1 MAVRL
6 DQETLIKY
14 ADKAFLGLAL
24 LLLLF
29 AAVAALKDP
38 QPEVDYRQVVNAYNN
53 ARDRQDADIDW
64 QQVRNMFADTPED
77 QKTLALLRACPSIA
91 ETFNLTPVSTPRQQ
105 FVTNSETLPG
115 AVWADSQR
123 LFAYLPSQKPE
134 DIPVPQVKVPPLA
147 ERTAPVDLLMV
158 DQMVYLPTGKEAGGE
173 QGYDIYSVT
182 GQARID
188 LTAHLE
194 AWKRWAA
201 QVPDVQKALR
211 SLYVT
216 RVVVQRRELA
226 ADGNWTEWET
236 RPTVQVEN
244 VTGRAL
250 FVPPVQ
256 PDIVAMSRDEAMEK
270 DYIERIKKYQNNLAR
285 AQKDILRPPFYPLGG
300 NQKWHSPYSW
310 HKFAMDEGNRTTVIP
325 VSGRESRTP
334 AETGFTL
341 PGIGEPLTPAPAPET
356 KVNEL
361 ETDRVD
367 YTEFWFNEIQL
378 IERAAGKTFQY
389 RVQLRYL
396 NPYITIAEPGQAEDA
411 DRLTIEYQTQW
422 SEPSTVVTLPK
433 PVEFFFVGQI
443 GSRANVDLYR
453 WIHGQWYQVRSRTF
467 EIGEDIRYQADIDLS
482 IPTARGHVTTRKKVV
497 FDTGA
502 GIVDLRDD
510 NMLINGTRT
519 SVKKMIYLMQPLNV
533 LGSLIDRTGRDA
545 SANFWKKAQQTRIV
559 EERKV
564 EDQFV
569 EPEPMEEGQEYESYD
584 ERDLNMPPADS
595 RQPIFRR

>member
-24 LLLLF
+24 LLLLV
-29 AAVAALKDP
+29 AAVAVINPPKPD
-38 QPEVDYRQVVNAYNN
+38 VDYRQVVRSYQDAL
-53 ARDRQDADIDW
+53 ARQDAKVDW
-64 QQVRNMFADTPED
+64 QQVQKMFTDTPED
-77 QKTLALLRACPSIA
+77 QNTLALLRACPSIA
-91 ETFNLTPVSTPRQQ
+91 ETFNLTPVRTPQQQ

-115 AVWADSQR
+115 SVWADPQR
-123 LFAYLPSQKPE
+123 FFAYMPSQKPE
-134 DIPVPQVKVPPLA
+134 EIPVPQVKVPPLA
-147 ERTAPVDLLMV
+147 ERTAPADLLMV
-158 DQMVYLPTGKEAGGE
+158 DQMVYVPAGNEAG
-173 QGYDIYSVT
+173 QGFDVYSIA

-188 LTAHLE
+188 LTAQLE

-201 QVPDVQKALR
+201 PVPEVQKALR

-226 ADGNWTEWET
+226 ADGKWTDWGDIPIV
-236 RPTVQVEN
+236 RVED
-244 VTGRAL
+244 VTGRAS
-250 FVPPVQ
+250 FVPPLQ

-270 DYIERIKKYQNNLAR
+270 DFIERIRKYQADLAR

-310 HKFAMDEGNRTTVIP
+310 HKFAMDEGNRTTV
-325 VSGRESRTP
+325 TP
-334 AETGFTL
+334 AAGRSAGAPAAPAGAIRL
-341 PGIGEPLTPAPAPET
+341 PGMGGPLAPAPET
-356 KVNEL
+356 AVAQPEA
-361 ETDRVD
+361 DRVD
-367 YTEFWFNEIQL
+367 YTEIWFNDVPL
-378 IERAAGKTFQY
+378 IESAAGKTFQY
-389 RVQLRYL
+389 RVQLCYL
-396 NPYITIAEPGQAEDA
+396 NPYIGVPAGQADDA
-411 DRLTIEYQTQW
+411 DRLTIEYRTQW
-422 SEPSTVVTLPK
+422 SEPSTVVILPK

-482 IPTARGHVTTRKKVV
+482 IPTTRGHVTTRKTVV

-510 NMLINGTRT
+510 TLLINGTRT
-519 SVKKMIYLMQPLNV
+519 SVKKMIYLMQPLNM

-545 SANFWKKAQQTRIV
+545 SANFWKKAQETRVI

-569 EPEPMEEGQEYESYD
+569 EPEPMNGGEEYMEPYD
-584 ERDLNMPPADS
+584 ERNQNMPPADS